1 MPLLGQLIAR
11 LGEKFVAWLTRLFGV
26 TWTIRL
32 SAGAALA
39 AGYVTCVVGF
49 SALISPWFDAITQTT
64 YGQVLGLAFPP
75 VSGTVLAGLVTL
87 WTCVFTLRY
96 TKQLLDVMRQ
106 G

>member
-1 MPLLGQLIAR
+1 MPFLGALIQK
-11 LGEKFVAWLTRLFGV
+11 LGERLVAWLTQLFGV

-49 SALISPWFDAITQTT
+49 SALIAPWFDAITSTT

-75 VSGTVLAGLVTL
+75 VSGTVVAGLVTL

-96 TKQLLDVMRQ
+96 TKQLMDVMRTA
-106 G
+106 